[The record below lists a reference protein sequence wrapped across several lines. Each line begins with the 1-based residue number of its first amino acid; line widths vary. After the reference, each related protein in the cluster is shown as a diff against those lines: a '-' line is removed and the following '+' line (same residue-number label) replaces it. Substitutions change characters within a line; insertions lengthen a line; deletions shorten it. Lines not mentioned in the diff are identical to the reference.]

1 RWDRASAGRVF
12 APASFGH
19 RWAQIN
25 AQLVEQRTDPSP
37 GRRVG
42 PPRYWSRISSSFERT
57 KSLILRGVSIQL
69 HYLYQFPINPR
80 NPVPTQT
87 DTAWPSRPYCQGRNE
102 MGSPAFLVQSGCGLE
117 ESSREPRTPLRSLRV
132 GLLGMWGFLRG
143 IGLVIRRQ
151 EFSPA
156 HSTITVESAKVGAPC
171 PSCGRVSRSRHSSYT
186 RLLMD
191 LPADGRTVNI
201 QLLVRRFR
209 CRNPACRRRVFA
221 ERFPQLVR
229 PHARRTERLEN

>member
-1 RWDRASAGRVF
+1 
-12 APASFGH
+12 
-19 RWAQIN
+19 
-25 AQLVEQRTDPSP
+25 
-37 GRRVG
+37 
-42 PPRYWSRISSSFERT
+42 
-57 KSLILRGVSIQL
+57 
-69 HYLYQFPINPR
+69 
-80 NPVPTQT
+80 
-87 DTAWPSRPYCQGRNE
+87 
-102 MGSPAFLVQSGCGLE
+102 
-117 ESSREPRTPLRSLRV
+117 
-132 GLLGMWGFLRG
+132 GFLRG

-156 HSTITVESAKVGAPC
+156 HITITVESAKVGAPC

-201 QLLVRRFR
+201 LLLVRRFR

-229 PHARRTERLEN
+229 PDARNGSRICSPASASSWAVGREPAWRVTSIDRKSVV

>member
-1 RWDRASAGRVF
+1 QPPVSRLF
-12 APASFGH
+12 PTEIFGSG
-19 RWAQIN
+19 
-25 AQLVEQRTDPSP
+25 PSRKRCCTVP
-37 GRRVG
+37 GR
-42 PPRYWSRISSSFERT
+42 SR
-57 KSLILRGVSIQL
+57 Q
-69 HYLYQFPINPR
+69 
-80 NPVPTQT
+80 
-87 DTAWPSRPYCQGRNE
+87 
-102 MGSPAFLVQSGCGLE
+102 GSPAFLVQSGCGLE

-156 HSTITVESAKVGAPC
+156 HITITVESAKVGAPC

-209 CRNPACRRRVFA
+209 CKNPACRR
-221 ERFPQLVR
+221 
-229 PHARRTERLEN
+229 